1 MRVDFPRREEGDLT
15 GWLSYSERYFRY
27 YRTPEASMVDIAV
40 IHLEG
45 DTIQWFEIL
54 SNLARDWSDEQLLGT
69 FIEGLKLKIREVK
82 ARQPSTFMAAISFAR
97 IQEERLNQDARRTR
111 TTPRPATYK
120 PSAPSAPS
128 RPSLPKKLTIE
139 ELRDRS
145 TKGLC
150 WHCDEPWSRDYRCK
164 KGRLLLIEPIEDSE
178 KEVQEHEEEVMGEEQ
193 QPTDCMMH
201 ALASYAN
208 PFDVKVADSQILKCD
223 RRCSRVKL
231 LLQDHEI
238 IADFFLLPL
247 DDYEAVLGIE

>member
-178 KEVQEHEEEVMGEEQ
+178 KEVQEHEEERGGFVI
-193 QPTDCMMH
+193 
-201 ALASYAN
+201 
-208 PFDVKVADSQILKCD
+208 KDSDD
-223 RRCSRVKL
+223 RRRRVRHWNGGGRRRRWLSPPHRLDGDRARNEYLEVTWVL
-231 LLQDHEI
+231 LWMSNGR
-238 IADFFLLPL
+238 A
-247 DDYEAVLGIE
+247 